1 MRRGRYETLHP
12 TPYTLHSTPY
22 TLHRTLNHLMIKR
35 VIDGQTCMCRY
46 DLTLV
51 DVDAFDED
59 DLALEAPSRPFI
71 TPGPNGVS
79 FLIKFS

>member
-1 MRRGRYETLHP
+1 
-12 TPYTLHSTPY
+12 
-22 TLHRTLNHLMIKR
+22 MIKR

-79 FLIKFS
+79 SLITFS